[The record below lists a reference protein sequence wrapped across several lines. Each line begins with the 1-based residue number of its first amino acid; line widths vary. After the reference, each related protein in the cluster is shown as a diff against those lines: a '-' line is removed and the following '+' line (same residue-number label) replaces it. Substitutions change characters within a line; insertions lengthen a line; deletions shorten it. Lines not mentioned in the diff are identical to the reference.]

1 MRIRKLVG
9 TISLCLMGLMAR
21 AQPGGVD
28 YEARWKKV
36 DSLLRGGGLPESAL
50 AEVGRID
57 TLAMQEHNGAQEVK
71 ALIYRLTIRQQKN
84 ENDDTAG
91 IRSILESLLA
101 RLYWSYMQQNR
112 VKLYN
117 RTATTAHGGDDLSTW
132 TTGDFHRRISEL
144 YRASVKEEG
153 LLEQMEQIKW
163 APVLIKGNSPQL
175 RPTLYDILAHEAQD
189 YFKNYEASI
198 DQPEDEYEIDDTAV
212 FADAAVFA
220 RHIFRGMDT
229 SSPHCQALMLYQR
242 LVRLHLADA
251 HPDALIDVD
260 IE

>member
-91 IRSILESLLA
+91 IRSMEKRLAGAAQPERSILESLLA
-101 RLYWSYMQQNR
+101 RLYWS
-112 VKLYN
+112 
-117 RTATTAHGGDDLSTW
+117 
-132 TTGDFHRRISEL
+132 
-144 YRASVKEEG
+144 
-153 LLEQMEQIKW
+153 
-163 APVLIKGNSPQL
+163 
-175 RPTLYDILAHEAQD
+175 
-189 YFKNYEASI
+189 
-198 DQPEDEYEIDDTAV
+198 
-212 FADAAVFA
+212 
-220 RHIFRGMDT
+220 
-229 SSPHCQALMLYQR
+229 
-242 LVRLHLADA
+242 
-251 HPDALIDVD
+251 
-260 IE
+260 